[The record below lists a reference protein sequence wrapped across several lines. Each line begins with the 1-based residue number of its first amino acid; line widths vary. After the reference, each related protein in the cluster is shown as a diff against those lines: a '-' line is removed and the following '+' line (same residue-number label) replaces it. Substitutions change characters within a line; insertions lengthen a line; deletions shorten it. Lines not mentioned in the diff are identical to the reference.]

1 MMHLNFPTNDIL
13 QLVVTAD
20 NGIWNTA
27 FSLLVFHFF
36 FSFVFMCFCSVL
48 CGFVLLGSMI
58 NFSSTAGVHLHS
70 SSSTFPFS
78 LTNKDRINFLY
89 GQIIFASL
97 YFPYFLPFRMTMCP
111 KQCTEAGK
119 KTLHR
124 KLAELFMSER
134 TWGKKI
140 IAKMKQLRGEER
152 KRLKTSLSCHQPSNP
167 FLCHSPP
174 SHLVHASIC
183 EQVRRTEPHRVQK
196 VKLQNWDFWERD
208 CYLRAAKQKGE
219 KNKEEKAEHWW
230 IRQQSGTQAV
240 RQRAVRVDPFH
251 PACPAKNTQ
260 VSFCYQTYWW

>member
-1 MMHLNFPTNDIL
+1 
-13 QLVVTAD
+13 
-20 NGIWNTA
+20 
-27 FSLLVFHFF
+27 
-36 FSFVFMCFCSVL
+36 MCFCSVL

-58 NFSSTAGVHLHS
+58 NFSSTAGVHSHS

-89 GQIIFASL
+89 GQIIFSSL

-219 KNKEEKAEHWW
+219 KTKRKKQSIDGYGSRVALKLCVREQWGLIHSIQPAQQKILRCLSVIKHIGGRLSGCLLCYAYSLVTAVYRDEKK
-230 IRQQSGTQAV
+230 
-240 RQRAVRVDPFH
+240 P
-251 PACPAKNTQ
+251 
-260 VSFCYQTYWW
+260 YWL